1 MCCEFAFGGY
11 QFTTIR
17 LKLDVCFCETSDL
30 VGYLAFQDYISFR
43 ACVNHGT
50 DLASFKCDVGEI
62 CFFFFFFF
70 LLCVCLLLW

>member
-1 MCCEFAFGGY
+1 MCYEFAFGGD

-30 VGYLAFQDYISFR
+30 VGYLAFLDYISFR

-62 CFFFFFFF
+62 
-70 LLCVCLLLW
+70 